1 MIHRFRIN
9 TVYGGEELH
18 GGCGFMERHKI
29 TVLRRTKGWIFYKCH
44 PAALGKK
51 LLKARR
57 NYVTG
62 WGDFIIVPTFE
73 HDEFHA
79 YGIEPGISPLKP

>member
-1 MIHRFRIN
+1 MIHRFRAN

-29 TVLRRTKGWIFYKCH
+29 TVIKRTKGWIFYKCH
-44 PAALGKK
+44 PASVEKK

-57 NYVTG
+57 NYATA
-62 WGDFIIVPTFE
+62 WGDFIIVPNFE

-79 YGIEPGISPLKP
+79 YGVEPGITPLLP